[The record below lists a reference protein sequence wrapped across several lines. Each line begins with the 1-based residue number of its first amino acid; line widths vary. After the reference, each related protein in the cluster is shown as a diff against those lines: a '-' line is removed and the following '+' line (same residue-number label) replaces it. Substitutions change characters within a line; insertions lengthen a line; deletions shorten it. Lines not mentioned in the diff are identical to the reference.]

1 MPVFDLA
8 LWLGLPS
15 GLVLVQVLLL
25 GSATGHLPLVRSSSN
40 PAEQYDVVVVA
51 HQDDWQVFM
60 GDIIAKR
67 IRAGDSA
74 TFIYL
79 TAGDDGRD
87 SLYWRT
93 RETGALQSMLVA
105 ADKKPGDSPVSCST
119 VRVAEHEIQQCLI
132 GSTKS
137 YFLRL
142 PDGNRNGAGFRGHSY
157 QSLRKLRTGKITAI
171 AAIDGRTSYHGWGD
185 LMASVR
191 QLIDS
196 SSGGDITV
204 HTTDPSIT
212 VNPHDHFDHRMTGLL
227 VADLRKTRNWKARYY
242 VGYALATRAPNRSQD
257 QARQKTAIFL
267 AYDKEMTRVNKI
279 WSAYAEHPAFY
290 SECMLRT
297 YARSAPALRVR

>member
-1 MPVFDLA
+1 MHVFDWT
-8 LWLGLPS
+8 LWLVLPARFI
-15 GLVLVQVLLL
+15 QVMLPN
-25 GSATGHLPLVRSSSN
+25 SAVPITPVRSVSTVDK
-40 PAEQYDVVVVA
+40 QYDVVVVA

-60 GDIIAKR
+60 GDVIAKR
-67 IRAGDSA
+67 FRAGDSV

-93 RETGALQSMLVA
+93 RERGALQSTLVA
-105 ADKKPGDSPVSCST
+105 AGVKPSDSAIGCSMT
-119 VRVAEHEIQQCLI
+119 RIAEHEVQECLI

-142 PDGNRNGAGFRGHSY
+142 PDGKRNGAGFGRHSY
-157 QSLRKLRTGKITAI
+157 QSLRKLRAGKITAI
-171 AAIDGRTSYHGWGD
+171 SAIDGSTSYRGWED
-185 LMASVR
+185 VVATVR

-196 SSGGDITV
+196 SSREDIML

-212 VNPHDHFDHRMTGLL
+212 MNPHDHFDHRMSGLL

-242 VGYALATRAPNRSQD
+242 VGYALATRAANRSQD
-257 QARQKTAIFL
+257 QAREKTAIFL
-267 AYDKEMTRVNKI
+267 AYDKEMIRVDRQ

-290 SECMLRT
+290 SECMVRT
-297 YARSAPALRVR
+297 YARSAAAPQVH